1 MAALNNKNGEILS
14 GLYMKHMLFDIVS
27 AFRVIHCLCFIVF
40 RFGYGDKGTKKTV
53 TRLIQRPKMAVYKF

>member
-27 AFRVIHCLCFIVF
+27 AFKFIVS
-40 RFGYGDKGTKKTV
+40 V
-53 TRLIQRPKMAVYKF
+53 S